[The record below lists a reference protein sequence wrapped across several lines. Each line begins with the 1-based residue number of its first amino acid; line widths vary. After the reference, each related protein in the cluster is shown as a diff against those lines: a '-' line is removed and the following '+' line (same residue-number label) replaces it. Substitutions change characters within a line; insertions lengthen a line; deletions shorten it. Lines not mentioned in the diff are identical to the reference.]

1 MIEEL
6 GSDIMIC
13 DLHVHSTYSDGTLT
27 PVELVRL
34 AEKQNIS
41 AVALCDHNTVDGL
54 KDFINAGKNSD
65 VITISGIEISTE
77 FNNKERHILGLFLPE
92 EKFDEI
98 SHMMSRIKIFKELS
112 NENLVRNLRNGGY
125 MIDYDEIKSKNARA
139 YVNRAHIA
147 KALVEKG
154 YFSDMKEAF
163 ATVLSPDG
171 QFYTPSKR
179 FKALEIIRY
188 LSSIGAVPVCAHPF
202 LGMDADEVDAFLNS
216 AKSNGLVGM
225 ETIYSEYDQETQKT
239 AQMLAEKHG
248 LLQSGGSDFH
258 GDNKPDISMGIGK
271 GNLVIPYEFYEKL
284 KKMTSI

>member
-1 MIEEL
+1 
-6 GSDIMIC
+6 MIC

-27 PVELVRL
+27 PAELVSL

-54 KDFINAGKNSD
+54 KDFINAGRNND
-65 VITISGIEISTE
+65 VITIPGIEISTE

-92 EKFDEI
+92 EKFEEI
-98 SHMMSRIKIFKELS
+98 SHMMGKIKVFKEES

-125 MIDYDEIKSKNARA
+125 IIDYDEIKSKNAGA
-139 YVNRAHIA
+139 YINRAHIA

-154 YFSDMKEAF
+154 YFESINEAF
-163 ATVLSPDG
+163 DKVLSPDDK
-171 QFYTPSKR
+171 FYTPSKR
-179 FKALEIIRY
+179 FNALEIIQY

-202 LGMDADEVDAFLNS
+202 LGMDTPEVDEFLET
-216 AKSNGLVGM
+216 AKQNGLVGM
-225 ETIYSEYDQETQKT
+225 ETIYSLYDQETEKI
-239 AQMLAEKHG
+239 AKMLAEEHG

-284 KKMTSI
+284 KNARYK

>member
-1 MIEEL
+1 
-6 GSDIMIC
+6 MIC
-13 DLHVHSTYSDGTLT
+13 DLHVHSTFSDGTLT
-27 PVELVRL
+27 PAELVRL
-34 AEKQNIS
+34 AEKENIS

-65 VITISGIEISTE
+65 VITIPGIEISTE

-98 SHMMSRIKIFKELS
+98 SQMMSRIKIFKEES

-125 MIDYDEIKSKNARA
+125 MIDYDEIKSKNVGA
-139 YVNRAHIA
+139 YINRAHIA

-154 YFSDMKEAF
+154 YFESINEAF
-163 ATVLSPDG
+163 AKVLSPDG
-171 QFYTPSKR
+171 PFYTPSKR
-179 FKALEIIRY
+179 FKALEIIQY

-202 LGMDADEVDAFLNS
+202 LGMDTPEVDEFLEF
-216 AKSNGLVGM
+216 AKQNGLVGM

-258 GDNKPDISMGIGK
+258 GDNKPDISMGVGK

-284 KKMTSI
+284 KNARYK

>member
-1 MIEEL
+1 
-6 GSDIMIC
+6 MIC
-13 DLHVHSTYSDGTLT
+13 DLHVHSTFSDGTLT
-27 PVELVRL
+27 PAELVRL
-34 AEKQNIS
+34 AEKENIS

-65 VITISGIEISTE
+65 VITIPGIEISTE

-92 EKFDEI
+92 EKYNEI
-98 SHMMSRIKIFKELS
+98 SHMMGKIKVFKEES
-112 NENLVRNLRNGGY
+112 NEILVRNLRNGGY
-125 MIDYDEIKSKNARA
+125 MIDYDEIKSKNAGA
-139 YVNRAHIA
+139 YINRAHIA

-154 YFSDMKEAF
+154 YFESINEAF
-163 ATVLSPDG
+163 AKVLSPDG

-179 FKALEIIRY
+179 FKALEIIQY

-202 LGMDADEVDAFLNS
+202 LGMNTDEVDMFLNS

-239 AQMLAEKHG
+239 ARILAEKHG

-258 GDNKPDISMGIGK
+258 GDNKPDISMGVGK
-271 GNLVIPYEFYEKL
+271 GNLTIPYEFYEKL
-284 KKMTSI
+284 KNKRYI

>member
-1 MIEEL
+1 
-6 GSDIMIC
+6 MIC
-13 DLHVHSTYSDGTLT
+13 DLHVHSTFSDGTLT
-27 PVELVRL
+27 PAELVYL

-54 KDFINAGKNSD
+54 SAFINAGKNSD
-65 VITISGIEISTE
+65 VITIAGIEISTE

-92 EKFDEI
+92 EKYDEI
-98 SHMMSRIKIFKELS
+98 SHMMGKIKVFKEES
-112 NENLVRNLRNGGY
+112 NEILVRNLRNGGY
-125 MIDYDEIKSKNARA
+125 MIDYDEIKSKNAGA
-139 YVNRAHIA
+139 YINRAHIA

-154 YFSDMKEAF
+154 YFESINEAF
-163 ATVLSPDG
+163 AKVLSPDG

-179 FKALEIIRY
+179 FKALEIIQY

-202 LGMDADEVDAFLNS
+202 LGMDTDEVDKFLES
-216 AKSNGLVGM
+216 AKQNGLVGM

-258 GDNKPDISMGIGK
+258 GDNKPDISMGTGK
-271 GNLVIPYEFYEKL
+271 GNLVIPYEFYEEL
-284 KKMTSI
+284 KNKRYL

>member
-1 MIEEL
+1 
-6 GSDIMIC
+6 MIC

-27 PVELVRL
+27 PAELVRL

-65 VITISGIEISTE
+65 VITIRGIEISTE

-92 EKFDEI
+92 EKYEEI
-98 SHMMSRIKIFKELS
+98 SHMMGKIKVFKEES

-125 MIDYDEIKSKNARA
+125 MIDYDEIKSKNVGA
-139 YVNRAHIA
+139 YINRAHIA

-154 YFSDMKEAF
+154 YFESINESFDK
-163 ATVLSPDG
+163 VLSPDG

-179 FKALEIIRY
+179 FKALEIIQY

-202 LGMDADEVDAFLNS
+202 LGMDTPEVDEFLEF
-216 AKSNGLVGM
+216 AKQNGLVGM
-225 ETIYSEYDQETQKT
+225 ETIYSLYDQETEKI
-239 AQMLAEKHG
+239 AKMLAEEHG

-258 GDNKPDISMGIGK
+258 GDNKPDISMGVGK
-271 GNLVIPYEFYEKL
+271 GNLTIPYEFYEKL
-284 KKMTSI
+284 KNKRYL

>member
-1 MIEEL
+1 
-6 GSDIMIC
+6 
-13 DLHVHSTYSDGTLT
+13 LT
-27 PVELVRL
+27 PAELVRL

-41 AVALCDHNTVDGL
+41 AVALCDHNTVAGL

-65 VITISGIEISTE
+65 VITIPGIEISTE

-92 EKFDEI
+92 EKYEEI
-98 SHMMSRIKIFKELS
+98 SHMMGKIKVFKEES

-125 MIDYDEIKSKNARA
+125 MIDYDEIKSKNAGA
-139 YVNRAHIA
+139 YINRAHIA

-154 YFSDMKEAF
+154 YFESINEAF
-163 ATVLSPDG
+163 AKVLSPDG

-179 FKALEIIRY
+179 FKALEIMQY

-202 LGMDADEVDAFLNS
+202 LGMDTPEVDEFLEF
-216 AKSNGLVGM
+216 AKQNGLVGM
-225 ETIYSEYDQETQKT
+225 ETIYSLYDQETEKI
-239 AQMLAEKHG
+239 AKMLAEEHG

-271 GNLVIPYEFYEKL
+271 GNLVIPYEFYEQMKDYRYL
-284 KKMTSI
+284 

>member
-1 MIEEL
+1 
-6 GSDIMIC
+6 MIC
-13 DLHVHSTYSDGTLT
+13 DLHVHSTFSDGTLT
-27 PVELVRL
+27 PAELVRL
-34 AEKQNIS
+34 AEKENIS
-41 AVALCDHNTVDGL
+41 AVALCDHNTVAGL

-65 VITISGIEISTE
+65 VITIPGIEISTE

-98 SHMMSRIKIFKELS
+98 SQMMSRIKIFKEES

-125 MIDYDEIKSKNARA
+125 MIDYDEIKSKNAGA
-139 YVNRAHIA
+139 YINRAHIA

-154 YFSDMKEAF
+154 YFESINEAF
-163 ATVLSPDG
+163 AKVLSSDG

-179 FKALEIIRY
+179 FKALEIIQY

-202 LGMDADEVDAFLNS
+202 LGMNTDEVDMFLNL
-216 AKSNGLVGM
+216 AKRNGLVGM

-258 GDNKPDISMGIGK
+258 GDNKPDISMGVGK
-271 GNLVIPYEFYEKL
+271 GNLTIPYEFYEEL
-284 KKMTSI
+284 KNKRYL

>member
-1 MIEEL
+1 
-6 GSDIMIC
+6 MIC
-13 DLHVHSTYSDGTLT
+13 DLHVHSTFSDGTLT
-27 PVELVRL
+27 PAELVRL
-34 AEKQNIS
+34 AEKENIS

-65 VITISGIEISTE
+65 VITIPGIEISTE

-92 EKFDEI
+92 EKYEEI
-98 SHMMSRIKIFKELS
+98 SHMMGKIKVFKEES

-125 MIDYDEIKSKNARA
+125 MIDYDEIKSKNVGA
-139 YVNRAHIA
+139 YINRAHIA

-154 YFSDMKEAF
+154 YFESINEAF
-163 ATVLSPDG
+163 AKVLSPDG

-179 FKALEIIRY
+179 FKALEIIQY

-202 LGMDADEVDAFLNS
+202 LGMDTPEVDEFLEF
-216 AKSNGLVGM
+216 AKQNGLVGM
-225 ETIYSEYDQETQKT
+225 ETIYSLYDQETEKI
-239 AQMLAEKHG
+239 AKMLAEEHG

-258 GDNKPDISMGIGK
+258 GDNKPDISMGVGK

-284 KKMTSI
+284 KNARYK